1 MKISGINE
9 VNAQAGWMKMNQ
21 AVDSYSKNMQNQ
33 IANAQKQLQDLSSN
47 ENLTLEE
54 KMKKRQEIQK
64 EISNLN
70 QQLRQHQIEQRKE
83 QQSKRTS
90 MDDTLGGNQSKRTA
104 KSGRKRSG
112 LSQASMEAMISAD
125 SSMKQAQ
132 IQGGVAARMEGRAGV
147 LKAEIKQDANGNTEA
162 KEAELAEVEQKAANA
177 TASQINTIASANQ
190 AKEEAAKAEQSG
202 IEDEA
207 DAKTRSKTEKAD
219 KNGQESDKVSESK
232 TDNTGIETV
241 IQTSETSIAAE
252 NTAANAAGAVLQT
265 VSYTAIDIRL

>member
-162 KEAELAEVEQKAANA
+162 KE
-177 TASQINTIASANQ
+177 
-190 AKEEAAKAEQSG
+190 EAAKAEQSG